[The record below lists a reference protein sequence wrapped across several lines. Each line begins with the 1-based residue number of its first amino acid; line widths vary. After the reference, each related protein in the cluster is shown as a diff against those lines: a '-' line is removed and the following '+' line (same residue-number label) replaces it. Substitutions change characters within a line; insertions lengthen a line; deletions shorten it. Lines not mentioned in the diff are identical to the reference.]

1 MEDQK
6 PTIVILVETHLGKKE
21 EVAIPGYETIYGN
34 DKTANRGGIIV
45 ETIEIE
51 TMQTHKQEQV
61 GERLCILIDNKNTKL
76 KLGVIYAPQE
86 NTTPNKELRKMYQK
100 IKDQIEQARQQC
112 QIIIILRDFNAKI
125 RARIKRK
132 QRASDKRGETN
143 YKTSR

>member
-1 MEDQK
+1 
-6 PTIVILVETHLGKKE
+6 
-21 EVAIPGYETIYGN
+21 
-34 DKTANRGGIIV
+34 
-45 ETIEIE
+45 
-51 TMQTHKQEQV
+51 MQTHKQEQV